1 MPQARVRGWLGTGLG
16 LAAGVALLSALCAPA
31 QAAERVALVI
41 GNSAYEHVPELP
53 NPPKDAADV
62 GAALTRLGF
71 AVTSLDDAGY
81 DALRRG
87 LLEFEEAAA
96 RSEIAVVFYAGH
108 GIEMGGEN
116 YLVPV
121 DARLERDRAVKHEA
135 MGLHQVTASVEGA
148 STLGLVILDACR
160 DNPFAVRRSG
170 MIKRSVKRGLA
181 RVEDAD
187 LPGTTIVAYAA
198 KEGTTADDGRAGE
211 NSPYTKALLKY
222 LEEPGLEVAWLFR
235 KVRNEVLRET
245 NGQEPVRYGELPA
258 EAIYLASGA
267 PPPPPPDPVTSAAG
281 AAAVQGPGSGSPVQ
295 PPERRAADIVLPDGL
310 TLADWVLL
318 AENRLK
324 AGDHARLLEEAG
336 AHLREYGRFESVEA
350 IREQAVSGLV
360 AEVRVTTRE
369 DAPGALGR
377 IAKLEAAAGARP
389 ELLRLK
395 ARAHG
400 LLGNHVA
407 QEAAWL
413 QWLRSVPQTHPERR
427 DVLSALARAR
437 TAREKTKR
445 FSELLG
451 RPFSHEWK
459 EDSAGWTDLHY
470 AALLGL
476 PEVVA
481 ALCDAGMAA
490 DVRLKDG
497 SPPFGDG
504 LKRTLV
510 ALGYEEFEDWK
521 ADGETPLM
529 IAAVGNAPNAAAG
542 LVACGADM
550 EAKNSKGGAKPLH
563 YAARDNAHDVAK
575 LLIESGADMDAK
587 AENGW
592 TPLHSAAWKNAPDV
606 ARLLVDRG
614 ADVDAKEENGWTPLH
629 VAARDNTPDVAK
641 LLIESGADM
650 DAKTEN
656 GWTPLRTAAWKNA
669 PDVAKLLVDR
679 GADVD
684 AKTESGGWTL
694 LHTAAWNNA
703 PDVAK
708 LLIESGADVEAKTEN
723 VWTPLLFTTISDSP
737 DVAKLLIERGADVD
751 AKDEDGETLSAY
763 RMPLYNAVS
772 RSAFGV
778 AKLLI
783 KRGAG
788 GTTPLHGAAIDNHL
802 GAAKLLIERGADVNA
817 KGILGETPLH
827 YAASRNALDVAK
839 LLIERGADVNAKT
852 TSGETPLHYTARGNA
867 LDVAKLLIE
876 RGADVDAKDED
887 DRTPLSVAA
896 LWKNSLDVAKLLIE
910 RGADVNAKDEDDR
923 TPLDVAEQVVPMWSQ
938 FIAGTDDFGM
948 KELLRRHGGHT
959 GQ

>member
-1 MPQARVRGWLGTGLG
+1 MNAKPWAGLRRWLGTA
-16 LAAGVALLSALCAPA
+16 LAAAVLLSALCAPA

-41 GNSAYEHVPELP
+41 GNAAYEHVPELP

-135 MGLHQVTASVEGA
+135 MGLHHVTASVEGA

-160 DNPFAVRRSG
+160 DNPFAVRSSG

-235 KVRNEVLRET
+235 KVRTEVLKKT
-245 NGQEPVRYGELPA
+245 SNGQEPVRYGELPA

-267 PPPPPPDPVTSAAG
+267 PPPPPPKDTATSAAG

-324 AGDHARLLEEAG
+324 AGDHARLLEEAD

-360 AEVRVTTRE
+360 AEIRVTTRE

-470 AALLGL
+470 AALLDL

-510 ALGYEEFEDWK
+510 ALGYEEFENWT

-542 LVACGADM
+542 LVACGADVD
-550 EAKNSKGGAKPLH
+550 ARNSEDGAKLLH
-563 YAARDNAHDVAK
+563 YAAKRNAHDVAK
-575 LLIESGADMDAK
+575 LLIESGADVDAK

-592 TPLHSAAWKNAPDV
+592 TPLH
-606 ARLLVDRG
+606 
-614 ADVDAKEENGWTPLH
+614 
-629 VAARDNTPDVAK
+629 
-641 LLIESGADM
+641 
-650 DAKTEN
+650 
-656 GWTPLRTAAWKNA
+656 TAAWKNA
-669 PDVAKLLVDR
+669 
-679 GADVD
+679 
-684 AKTESGGWTL
+684 
-694 LHTAAWNNA
+694 H
-703 PDVAK
+703 DVAK
-708 LLIESGADVEAKTEN
+708 LLIESGADVDAKAEN
-723 VWTPLLFTTISDSP
+723 GWTPLHT
-737 DVAKLLIERGADVD
+737 
-751 AKDEDGETLSAY
+751 
-763 RMPLYNAVS
+763 
-772 RSAFGV
+772 
-778 AKLLI
+778 
-783 KRGAG
+783 
-788 GTTPLHGAAIDNHL
+788 AAWKN
-802 GAAKLLIERGADVNA
+802 
-817 KGILGETPLH
+817 
-827 YAASRNALDVAK
+827 SLDVAK
-839 LLIERGADVNAKT
+839 LLIDHGADGATPLHGAAVGNRLDAAKLLIDRGADVHAKTTYGEIPLHFAASYNAHDVAKLLIDRGADVNAKT
-852 TSGETPLHYTARGNA
+852 TLDRLFLAMTAGNLEVVTPLHYAAWKNAFDVAKLLIDRGADVHAETPFTGEESGYTPLDWAARENA
-867 LDVAKLLIE
+867 FDVAKLLIESGADVNAKPEGGWTPLHNATLPNSLDVVKLLIDHGADVNAKEEDGKTPLHFAAWNNYLDVAKLLIDH
-876 RGADVDAKDED
+876 GADVDAKKEGGW
-887 DRTPLSVAA
+887 TPLHTAA
-896 LWKNSLDVAKLLIE
+896 RLNSLDVAKLLIE
-910 RGADVNAKDEDDR
+910 RGADVNATDEDGA
-923 TPLDVAEQVVPMWSQ
+923 TPLDLSLSSDRE
-938 FIAGTDDFGM
+938 DR
-948 KELLRRHGGHT
+948 KELEAVLRRHGGKCAT
-959 GQ
+959 QC